1 MELSLKEVF
10 EVAKKQFAELINIQE
25 SDFRLEQLE
34 YKKPEKL
41 WEVVVSYLVEN
52 KNVRTTSDIKNS
64 TLTTLLST
72 LPYERVYKRL
82 KIDENKEVV
91 GIYMFSEAG

>member
-10 EVAKKQFAELINIQE
+10 EAAKSQFAELINIQE

-34 YKKPEKL
+34 YKREEKI

-52 KNVRTTSDIKNS
+52 KNRSVSATISF
-64 TLTTLLST
+64 ST
-72 LPYERVYKRL
+72 LPYERVFKRL
-82 KIDENKEVV
+82 KIDEKKEVV
-91 GIYMFSEAG
+91 GIFMFSEAG

>member
-10 EVAKKQFAELINIQE
+10 EAAKNQFAELINIQE

-34 YKKPEKL
+34 HRKEEKI

-52 KNVRTTSDIKNS
+52 KNRASLALVNS
-64 TLTTLLST
+64 
-72 LPYERVYKRL
+72 LPFERVYKRL
-82 KIDENKEVV
+82 KIDENKDVV
-91 GIYMFSEAG
+91 GIFIFSEAR

>member
-1 MELSLKEVF
+1 MEISLKEVF
-10 EVAKKQFAELINIQE
+10 EAAKKQFAELINIQE

-34 YKKPEKL
+34 YKKTEKL

-52 KNVRTTSDIKNS
+52 KNVRTNFELKTS
-64 TLTTLLST
+64 TLTSLLST

-82 KIDENKEVV
+82 KIDENKEVI

>member
-10 EVAKKQFAELINIQE
+10 EAAKNQFAELINIQE

-34 YKKPEKL
+34 HRKEEKI

-52 KNVRTTSDIKNS
+52 KNRASLALLNS
-64 TLTTLLST
+64 
-72 LPYERVYKRL
+72 LPFERVYKRL
-82 KIDENKEVV
+82 KIDENKDVV
-91 GIYMFSEAG
+91 GIFIFSEAR

>member
-10 EVAKKQFAELINIQE
+10 EAAKKQFAELINIQE

-34 YKKPEKL
+34 HRKEEKI

-52 KNVRTTSDIKNS
+52 KNRASLALLNS
-64 TLTTLLST
+64 
-72 LPYERVYKRL
+72 LPFERVYKRL
-82 KIDENKEVV
+82 KIDENKDVV
-91 GIYMFSEAG
+91 GIFIFSEAR

>member
-1 MELSLKEVF
+1 MELSLKEAF
-10 EVAKKQFAELINIQE
+10 DAAKNQFSELINIQE

-34 YKKPEKL
+34 YNKTEKI

-52 KNVRTTSDIKNS
+52 KNRTSFALLNS
-64 TLTTLLST
+64 
-72 LPYERVYKRL
+72 LPFERVYKRL
-82 KIDENKEVV
+82 KIDENKEVL

>member
-91 GIYMFSEAG
+91 GIYMFSEVG

>member
-10 EVAKKQFAELINIQE
+10 GAAKKQFSELINIQE

-34 YKKPEKL
+34 FNKSEKI

-52 KNVRTTSDIKNS
+52 KNRSVSS
-64 TLTTLLST
+64 ALSLST
-72 LPYERVYKRL
+72 LPFERVYKRL
-82 KIDENKEVV
+82 KIDQNKEVI
-91 GIYMFSEAG
+91 GIFMFSEEGLG